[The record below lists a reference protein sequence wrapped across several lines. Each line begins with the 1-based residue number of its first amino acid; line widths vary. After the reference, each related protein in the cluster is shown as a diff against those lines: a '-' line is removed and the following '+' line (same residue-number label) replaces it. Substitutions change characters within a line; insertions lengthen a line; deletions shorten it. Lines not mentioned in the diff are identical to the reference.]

1 MNYRTGTDL
10 ILGLTINGKF
20 CPLGHST
27 TCKISDST
35 ETGER
40 VTKEKA
46 LGKFKEKYVKSL
58 SEQITAEG
66 FVYAGDEK
74 ADKVG
79 MPTLKKLW
87 MDALPVEARY
97 THRNMNLLKT
107 DGAMYY
113 YGQYIITSLEHDG
126 PAGDDEKYSL
136 TLENAG
142 PVQGFAITKPA
153 GYSEETAS
161 IIVNSGNDAP
171 PTEAVSEIVNSVEYQ
186 EEMQIQPA
194 TSNGYYY
201 GTIGTMDTTTPSG
214 DDSGAPT
221 DTPDTPEG

>member
-1 MNYRTGTDL
+1 MSYRTGTDL

-66 FVYAGDEK
+66 FVYAGDEE
-74 ADKVG
+74 ANKVG

-87 MDALPVEARY
+87 MDAQPVEARY
-97 THRNMNLLKT
+97 THRNLNLLSP

-126 PAGDDEKYSL
+126 SAGDDEKYSL

-142 PVQGFAITKPA
+142 PVQGFALTKKA
-153 GYSEETAS
+153 GATADEQ
-161 IIVNSGNDAP
+161 IISNTGNDAP
-171 PTEAVSEIVNSVEYQ
+171 PTEAASEIVNSVEYQ

-194 TSNGYYY
+194 TSNGY
-201 GTIGTMDTTTPSG
+201 GTIGTMDATTPSG
-214 DDSGAPT
+214 DDSGDPT